1 MPEITAT
8 EASTGPEV
16 DVHELCARF
25 RKLYLPAVCDALYA
39 LGLPEQVQPT
49 SLRPLFPEQLIVGH
63 AYTVKGRELP
73 SIGWEAGSQAMR
85 PYLKMFER
93 LTPDSLLV
101 SVTSDGSPV
110 GHFGE
115 LTANAAKSRGCV
127 GVVLDGNLRDI
138 HGMRDIGFQVFYRD
152 LSPLNGIGRWEMES
166 CEEPVV
172 IGDVTINQGDIVFC
186 EFDGI
191 LVIPRAHAQR
201 VLEEAESIISSESR
215 VRAEVSG
222 GIPPWE
228 SFRRHGHI

>member
-1 MPEITAT
+1 MPEMGTTEPTA
-8 EASTGPEV
+8 GPV
-16 DVHELCARF
+16 LDVHELCARF
-25 RKLYLPAVCDALYA
+25 RKLYLPGVCDALYA
-39 LGLPEQVQPT
+39 LGLPEQVLPT
-49 SLRPLFPEQLIVGH
+49 SLRPLFPDQLIVGH
-63 AYTVKGRELP
+63 AYTVKGRQTP
-73 SIGWEAGSQAMR
+73 SIGWEAGSLAMR
-85 PYLKMFER
+85 PYLETFER

-152 LSPLNGIGRWEMES
+152 LSPLNAIGRWEMES
-166 CEEPVV
+166 CEEPVT
-172 IGDVTINQGDIVFC
+172 IGDVTIHHGDIVFG

-191 LVIPRAHAQR
+191 LVIPRAQAQR
-201 VLEEAESIISSESR
+201 VLEEAESIISSESE
-215 VRAEVSG
+215 VRAEVRT

-228 SFRRHGHI
+228 SFQRHGHI